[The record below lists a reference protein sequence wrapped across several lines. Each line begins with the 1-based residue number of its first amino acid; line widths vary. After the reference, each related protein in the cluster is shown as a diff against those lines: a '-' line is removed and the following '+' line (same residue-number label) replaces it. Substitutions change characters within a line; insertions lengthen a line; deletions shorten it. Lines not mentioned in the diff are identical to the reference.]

1 MLVYE
6 AVAKA
11 FVDEGC
17 EAVFGLM
24 GDGNMPFWG
33 ALARFPN
40 VAIYSTR
47 HEAAAVG
54 MADGYF
60 RATGKL
66 PIATV
71 TWGPGLTQAA
81 TPLTVACR
89 NRTPMILALG
99 QQGKNPKDRTQ
110 FVDHR
115 RFGEICGARY
125 QEVTSADTAEAQIA
139 EAFYAARVH
148 RIPVL
153 LDIPI
158 DVQFKTLDFDFD
170 YKPSRNFIQPTDQV
184 VATEESLLP
193 IMEALMAAEKPIII
207 AGRGARWS
215 GARDEIIA
223 LGEKSGA
230 LLATTLPNKGF
241 FTGADYDIG
250 VAGAFA
256 SAPTEKLFADCDF
269 VLGIGAELGYFTT
282 EGGLLFPS
290 ANVARIDIKPAPDE
304 IGPLPGLFA
313 RGDARR
319 AAATLT
325 GMLEARQ
332 VRKAGYRSADTQTI
346 MNTSPKPLD
355 KPTDGV
361 DPRGLMQKLGRA
373 LPPDVRIVTGVGH
386 YLGFV
391 VMYLPLPRQAEQI
404 ITYQFGSIGQALIQ
418 AVGVA
423 AAKDGRPTVLIE
435 GDGSLMVH
443 VQELETAQR
452 EGLSLT
458 VVVMNDNA
466 FGAEV
471 HKLRAKGFEP
481 SLAKWSNPD
490 FVALVRSFGG
500 DGVVLTAEDDIGAAL
515 KAGIAKGGVFVID
528 ARISPSTVSDTYR
541 KLHFGLEN
549 LAPLLRPS

>member
-313 RGDARR
+313 RGDARS

-346 MNTSPKPLD
+346 MNTSPKQLD

>member
-1 MLVYE
+1 MLVYD
-6 AVAKA
+6 AIAKA
-11 FVDEGC
+11 FVEEGC
-17 EAVFGLM
+17 EAIFGLM

-33 ALARFPN
+33 ALARYPGIR
-40 VAIYSTR
+40 IYSAR

-60 RATGKL
+60 RANGKL

-71 TWGPGLTQAA
+71 TWGPGLTQTA

-89 NRTPMILALG
+89 NRTPMVLALG
-99 QQGKNPKDRTQ
+99 AQGKNAKDRTQ
-110 FVDHR
+110 FIDHR
-115 RFGEICGARY
+115 KFGEICGARY

-153 LDIPI
+153 LDLPI
-158 DVQFKTLDFDFD
+158 DVQFQTLDFDFD
-170 YKPSRNFIQPTDQV
+170 YRPSRNFVTATDPV
-184 VATEESLLP
+184 IASETSLAP
-193 IMEALMAAEKPIII
+193 IMEALISAERPIII
-207 AGRGARWS
+207 AGRGARLS
-215 GARDEIIA
+215 QAHDEIVA
-223 LGEKSGA
+223 LAGTCGA

-241 FTGADYDIG
+241 FSGHAYDIG

-256 SAPTEKLFADCDF
+256 SAPTEKLFAGCDF

-282 EGGLLFPS
+282 EGGLLFPD
-290 ANVARIDIKPAPDE
+290 ANVARIDIKPAPEE
-304 IGPLPGLFA
+304 IGPLPGLYV
-313 RGDARR
+313 RGDAKS
-319 AAATLT
+319 AAAALT

-332 VRKAGYRSADTQTI
+332 VRKSGYRTPETEMTMKAT
-346 MNTSPKPLD
+346 PAPLD
-355 KPTDGV
+355 KPTDGL
-361 DPRGLMQKLGRA
+361 DPRKLMQKLGA
-373 LPPDVRIVTGVGH
+373 GLPEDVRVVTGVGH

-391 VMYLPLPRQAEQI
+391 VMYLQLPRRAEQI

-418 AVGVA
+418 AVGA
-423 AAKDGRPTVLIE
+423 AATGDGRPTVLIE

-452 EGLSLT
+452 EGLSL
-458 VVVMNDNA
+458 VVVIMNDNA

-500 DGVVLTAEDDIGAAL
+500 DGVVLQAEDGIDAAL

-528 ARISPSTVSDTYR
+528 ARLSPTTVSDTYR
-541 KLHFGLEN
+541 KLHFGLDN
-549 LAPLLRPS
+549 RAPLLRPQ

>member
-11 FVDEGC
+11 FVEEGC

-33 ALARFPN
+33 ALARYPK
-40 VAIYSTR
+40 VAIYSAR

-60 RATGKL
+60 RASGKL

-89 NRTPMILALG
+89 NRTPMVLALG
-99 QQGKNPKDRTQ
+99 AQGKTAKDRTQ
-110 FVDHR
+110 FIDHR

-148 RIPVL
+148 SIPVL
-153 LDIPI
+153 LDLPI

-170 YKPSRNFIQPTDQV
+170 YKPSRTFIQPTDQV
-184 VATEESLLP
+184 IASEDSLLP
-193 IMEALMAAEKPIII
+193 IMDALTKAERPIII

-215 GARDEIIA
+215 GAHDGIVA
-223 LGEKSGA
+223 LGEKTGA

-241 FTGADYDIG
+241 FTGDAYDIG
-250 VAGAFA
+250 IAGAFA
-256 SAPTEKLFADCDF
+256 SAPSEKLFADCDF

-290 ANVARIDIKPAPDE
+290 ANVARIDIKPAPEE
-304 IGPLPGLFA
+304 IGPLPGVFV
-313 RGDARR
+313 RGDAKH
-319 AAATLT
+319 AATTLT
-325 GMLEARQ
+325 GMLESRQ
-332 VRKAGYRSADTQTI
+332 VRKTGYRTPDTQDVMATQ
-346 MNTSPKPLD
+346 PAPLD
-355 KPTDGV
+355 KPTDGL
-361 DPRGLMQKLGRA
+361 DPRGLMQKLGPD

-391 VMYLPLPRQAEQI
+391 VMYLPLPRRAEQI
-404 ITYQFGSIGQALIQ
+404 ITYQFGSIGQALSQ
-418 AVGVA
+418 AVGAA
-423 AAKDGRPTVLIE
+423 AAKDGRPTLLIE

-452 EGLSLT
+452 EGLSL
-458 VVVMNDNA
+458 VVLVMNDNA

-500 DGVVLTAEDDIGAAL
+500 DGAVLAAEDDVGSML
-515 KAGIAKGGVFVID
+515 KKGIAQGGVFLID
-528 ARISPSTVSDTYR
+528 ARLSPSTVSDTYR
-541 KLHFGLEN
+541 KLHFGLDN
-549 LAPLLRPS
+549 RAPSLPPL

>member
-11 FVDEGC
+11 FVEEGC

-24 GDGNMPFWG
+24 GDGNMPVWG
-33 ALARFPN
+33 ALARYPQ
-40 VAIYSTR
+40 VAIYSAR

-60 RATGKL
+60 RASGKL

-89 NRTPMILALG
+89 NRTPMVLALG
-99 QQGKNPKDRTQ
+99 AQGKNPKDRTQ
-110 FVDHR
+110 FIDHR

-125 QEVTSADTAEAQIA
+125 QEVTSADTAEAEIA
-139 EAFYAARVH
+139 EAFYAARAH

-153 LDIPI
+153 LDLPI
-158 DVQFKTLDFDFD
+158 DVQFRTLDFDFD
-170 YKPSRNFIQPTDQV
+170 YKPSRNFLTRTDPV
-184 VATEESLLP
+184 IASEEALLP
-193 IMEALMAAEKPIII
+193 IMQALMAAERPIII

-215 GARDEIIA
+215 GAHDEIVA
-223 LGEKSGA
+223 LAEKSGA

-241 FTGADYDIG
+241 FTGDEYDIG
-250 VAGAFA
+250 IAGAFA
-256 SAPTEKLFADCDF
+256 SAPTEKLFAECGL

-290 ANVARIDIKPAPDE
+290 AGVARIDIKPEPEE

-332 VRKAGYRSADTQTI
+332 ARKAGYRTPQTQEI
-346 MNTSPKPLD
+346 MNAAPAPLD
-355 KPTDGV
+355 RPAGGL
-361 DPRGLMQKLGRA
+361 DPRALMQKLGHH
-373 LPPDVRIVTGVGH
+373 LPEDVRIVTGVGH

-391 VMYLPLPRQAEQI
+391 VMYLPLPRRADQI

-418 AVGVA
+418 AVGAA
-423 AAKDGRPTVLIE
+423 AAKDGRPTLLIE

-443 VQELETAQR
+443 IQELETAQR
-452 EGLSLT
+452 EGLKL
-458 VVVMNDNA
+458 VVIVMNDNA

-490 FVALVRSFGG
+490 FVALVRSFGA
-500 DGVVLTAEDDIGAAL
+500 DGVVLGAEDDIGEAL
-515 KAGIAKGGVFVID
+515 KTGLAKPGVFVID
-528 ARISPSTVSDTYR
+528 ARLSPNAVSDTYR
-541 KLHFGLEN
+541 KLHFGLDN
-549 LAPLLRPS
+549 RAPLLRPS